1 MKYKIAAGLIAA
13 AWLAAGSATAEPFQ
27 SFVNLCLAANGD
39 AQAVATRARAGDW
52 FDVPPEAL
60 EDFGKGFQDS
70 ALYLNFDLSQKVA
83 PVEPIEMLVTGWS
96 DGKTALDM
104 DGLRLDICGLMSPEA
119 DTRVLNRDVTAHLG
133 FPPVTNDGMTL
144 WLFSRGADGFV
155 SETALMDSDDKAIFA
170 AARKR
175 RLYALYS
182 VNDGEL
188 GGLMLGAIRPPA

>member
-1 MKYKIAAGLIAA
+1 MKNKAAAGLAA
-13 AWLAAGSATAEPFQ
+13 VAWLIARAATAEPFQ
-27 SFVNLCLAANGD
+27 SFVDLCLTANGQ
-39 AQAVATRARAGDW
+39 AQTVATLVKAGDW
-52 FDVPPEAL
+52 YAAPAESL
-60 EDFGKGFQDS
+60 EGFSKDIRDP
-70 ALYLNFDLSQKVA
+70 AIFINFDLTQKVA
-83 PVEPIEMLVTGWS
+83 PAEPIELVVTGWS
-96 DGKTALDM
+96 DGKTALEM

-119 DTRVLNRDVTAHLG
+119 DTRALNRDVTALLG
-133 FPPVTNDGMTL
+133 FPPVTSDGMTL

-155 SETALMDSDDKAIFA
+155 SETALMDSDDKTVIA